1 MYSTGVSMLIV
12 FITHP
17 GVLFDV
23 FKDSPIIRGFWQAA
37 WATGLQGFSSS
48 PYSSVA
54 SLVFTAV
61 AFLTLFARLPK

>member
-1 MYSTGVSMLIV
+1 MYSTGISMLIV

-48 PYSSVA
+48 SYSTLASMVFSVI
-54 SLVFTAV
+54 
-61 AFLTLFARLPK
+61 AFLALFARIPK